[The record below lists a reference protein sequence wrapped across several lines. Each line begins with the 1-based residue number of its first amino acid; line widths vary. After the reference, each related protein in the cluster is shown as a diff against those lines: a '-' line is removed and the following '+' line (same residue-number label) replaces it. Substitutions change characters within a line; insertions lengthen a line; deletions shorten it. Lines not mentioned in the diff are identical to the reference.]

1 MQSQKR
7 LSTQTPSVSKKSAS
21 PAKPAEVRSAPTV
34 LDAQSL
40 RQVAGGTTPQGPH
53 KTW

>member
-1 MQSQKR
+1 MQSQQR
-7 LSTQTPSVSKKSAS
+7 LSQQAAAAAKKQAS
-21 PAKPAEVRSAPTV
+21 SAKPAEVRSAPTV

-40 RQVAGGTTPQGPH
+40 RQVAGGNTTHGPY

>member
-1 MQSQKR
+1 MQTQNR
-7 LSTQTPSVSKKSAS
+7 LFKQAATTTKQPAS

-34 LDAQSL
+34 LDTQSL
-40 RQVAGGTTPQGPH
+40 RQVAGGNTTQGPH